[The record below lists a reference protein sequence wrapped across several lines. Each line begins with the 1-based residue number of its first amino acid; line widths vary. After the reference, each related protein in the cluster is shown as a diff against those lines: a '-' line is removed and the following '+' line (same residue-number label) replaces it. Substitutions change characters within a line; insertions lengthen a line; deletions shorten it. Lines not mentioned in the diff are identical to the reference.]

1 MLLDGKVALVSGTGP
16 NIGSEIARTLA
27 ANGATVACMDLNLE
41 FAQEAAKSIKDAGGK
56 AIGVAADITRE
67 DQVEQAVKDAVGQ
80 LGGIHLLVN
89 DAAISDHNPF
99 LEADVAEWRKVVD
112 VILTGTFI
120 VSQQV
125 SRQMVA
131 QGEGGAIVNIVS
143 TSGHRG
149 ETGRVAYGSAK
160 AGVLNLTRSMAL
172 QLAADNIRVNSVT
185 PTNTGTGV
193 GQHYGRSREEGPPPA
208 RQLIPRGRWVG
219 PKTKLKPCCFCY
231 PITPISL
238 PALISP
244 ATAVT
249 LLAGRPAGGTDTE
262 GTRTL
267 PARWERG
274 RVQATSAVILR
285 SVATKNPV
293 RTATHSATARFF
305 APLGRSE

>member
-208 RQLIPRGRWVG
+208 RQLIPRGRWG
-219 PKTKLKPCCFCY
+219 RPKDQAQAVLFLLSDNADFITGIDLPCDGGN
-231 PITPISL
+231 
-238 PALISP
+238 
-244 ATAVT
+244 
-249 LLAGRPAGGTDTE
+249 LAGRAAGRGTDTE